1 MKRYA
6 LDAFRPAHITRTH
19 PHFTVVQLV
28 GHAAFRHLSQ
38 VKRTFMGVMPRLG
51 MVSIMHPAQSL
62 AIEGAQQMSD

>member
-38 VKRTFMGVMPRLG
+38 VKRTFMGGYAETGDGLYNAPSTDPG
-51 MVSIMHPAQSL
+51 N
-62 AIEGAQQMSD
+62 